1 IRDITLRHFPA
12 GFTIL
17 NADGAWFDP
26 ARQKFIE
33 EESRQVLVCPTRR
46 GQLREW
52 CDELGTAL
60 GQKELLV
67 MEVGRATA
75 FRPRGAR
82 GRSALR
88 PQRALCL
95 VERCRGDLVGPRSYV
110 AELRSTIRR
119 VHRCEASHTRTE
131 PVKETIG
138 EKVLWEGNVEVF

>member
-1 IRDITLRHFPA
+1 MPLTCYSLILGARNTRAAGRRFSRADDALIRDTTLRHFPE

-26 ARQKFIE
+26 ARRKFIE

-46 GQLREW
+46 GQLRAW

-75 FRPRGAR
+75 FRPRQR
-82 GRSALR
+82 NGRSR
-88 PQRALCL
+88 RMRA
-95 VERCRGDLVGPRSYV
+95 
-110 AELRSTIRR
+110 
-119 VHRCEASHTRTE
+119 
-131 PVKETIG
+131 
-138 EKVLWEGNVEVF
+138 